1 LALIVKKGTTEP
13 MRYPLGQLTD
23 THSLAC
29 ALLTEGSVFVADL
42 L

>member
-1 LALIVKKGTTEP
+1 L
-13 MRYPLGQLTD
+13 RCPLGQLTD

-29 ALLTEGSVFVADL
+29 ALLTDGSVFVADL